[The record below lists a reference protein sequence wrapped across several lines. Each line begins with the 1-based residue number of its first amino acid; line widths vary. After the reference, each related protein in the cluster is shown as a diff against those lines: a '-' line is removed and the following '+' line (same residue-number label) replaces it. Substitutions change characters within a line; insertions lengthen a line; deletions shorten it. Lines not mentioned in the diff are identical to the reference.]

1 MKKLIIAGL
10 TLFTLAA
17 CSVSRATPAPVV
29 NATSPNSTTS
39 SNTSSTTNSPPTST
53 ASATNSPTGTT
64 INKVDSDEDGPV
76 VNTTPAQTTTKAPV
90 TKKKSSSATTSAT
103 PTPAV
108 ATTATTAS
116 LGSIQWLTPTQGKI
130 VSPYSTATKGV
141 DIEGRE
147 GQAIVAAAAGKVAYS
162 GSGLKGYGNLIII
175 KHADN
180 YLTAYSHNKINL
192 VKEGDIIKRGQKIA
206 ELGKTDSDRPILH
219 FEIRKNGKPINP
231 SSIFTKA
238 SE

>member
-1 MKKLIIAGL
+1 MKKIIVAGL
-10 TLFTLAA
+10 ALFTLAA
-17 CSVSRATPAPVV
+17 CSVTRTTPAPVV
-29 NATSPNSTTS
+29 NATSPKSTPSTS
-39 SNTSSTTNSPPTST
+39 SNTNTPST
-53 ASATNSPTGTT
+53 ASTNNKTSSGTT
-64 INKVDSDEDGPV
+64 INKVDNDEDGPV
-76 VNTTPAQTTTKAPV
+76 VNTATAKTTSKPTAA
-90 TKKKSSSATTSAT
+90 KKKASSATIAAAPPSAAATSAT
-103 PTPAV
+103 
-108 ATTATTAS
+108 

-130 VSPYSTATKGV
+130 VSPYSVATKGV
-141 DIEGRE
+141 DVEGHE

-180 YLTAYSHNKINL
+180 YLTAYSHNKVNL

-231 SSIFTKA
+231 TSIFSKA
-238 SE
+238 TE

>member
-1 MKKLIIAGL
+1 MKKTIVAGL
-10 TLFTLAA
+10 ALFTLAA
-17 CSVSRATPAPVV
+17 CSVTRTTPAPVV
-29 NATSPNSTTS
+29 NATSPKSTPSTS
-39 SNTSSTTNSPPTST
+39 SNTNTPST
-53 ASATNSPTGTT
+53 ASTDNTTSSGTT
-64 INKVDSDEDGPV
+64 INKVDNDEDGPV
-76 VNTTPAQTTTKAPV
+76 VNTAPAKTTSKPTTA
-90 TKKKSSSATTSAT
+90 KKKTASATIAAVA
-103 PTPAV
+103 PPAS
-108 ATTATTAS
+108 ATTAT

-130 VSPYSTATKGV
+130 VSPYSVATKGV

-180 YLTAYSHNKINL
+180 YLTAYSHNKVNL

-231 SSIFTKA
+231 TSIFSKA
-238 SE
+238 AE

>member
-1 MKKLIIAGL
+1 MKKTIVAGL
-10 TLFTLAA
+10 ALFTLAA
-17 CSVSRATPAPVV
+17 CSVTRTTPAPVV
-29 NATSPNSTTS
+29 NATSPKSTPSTS
-39 SNTSSTTNSPPTST
+39 SNTTTPST
-53 ASATNSPTGTT
+53 ASTDNTTSSGTT
-64 INKVDSDEDGPV
+64 INKVDNDEDGPV
-76 VNTTPAQTTTKAPV
+76 VNTAPAKTTSKPTTA
-90 TKKKSSSATTSAT
+90 KKKTASATIAAVAPPASAT
-103 PTPAV
+103 P
-108 ATTATTAS
+108 AT
-116 LGSIQWLTPTQGKI
+116 LGNIQWLTPTQGKI
-130 VSPYSTATKGV
+130 VSPYSVATKGV

-180 YLTAYSHNKINL
+180 YLTAYSHNKVNL

-231 SSIFTKA
+231 TSIFSKA
-238 SE
+238 AE

>member
-1 MKKLIIAGL
+1 MKKIIVAGL
-10 TLFTLAA
+10 ALFTLAA
-17 CSVSRATPAPVV
+17 CSVTRTTPAPVV
-29 NATSPNSTTS
+29 NATSPKSTPSTS
-39 SNTSSTTNSPPTST
+39 SSTNTTST
-53 ASATNSPTGTT
+53 ASTNNTTSSGTT
-64 INKVDSDEDGPV
+64 INKVDNDEDGPV
-76 VNTTPAQTTTKAPV
+76 VNTTPAQTTQKPSAA
-90 TKKKSSSATTSAT
+90 KKKAASATIASVAPAAAATSAT
-103 PTPAV
+103 
-108 ATTATTAS
+108 

-130 VSPYSTATKGV
+130 VSPYSVATKGV

-180 YLTAYSHNKINL
+180 YLTAYSHNKVNL

-231 SSIFTKA
+231 TSIFSKA
-238 SE
+238 AE

>member
-1 MKKLIIAGL
+1 MKKTIVAGL
-10 TLFTLAA
+10 ALFTLAA
-17 CSVSRATPAPVV
+17 CSVTRTTPAPVV
-29 NATSPNSTTS
+29 NATSPKSTPSTS
-39 SNTSSTTNSPPTST
+39 SNTTPST
-53 ASATNSPTGTT
+53 ASTDNTTSSGTT
-64 INKVDSDEDGPV
+64 INKVDNDEDGPV
-76 VNTTPAQTTTKAPV
+76 VNTAPAKTTSKPTTA
-90 TKKKSSSATTSAT
+90 KKKTASATIAAVAPPASAT
-103 PTPAV
+103 P
-108 ATTATTAS
+108 AT
-116 LGSIQWLTPTQGKI
+116 LGNIQWLTPTQGKI
-130 VSPYSTATKGV
+130 VSPYSVATKGV

-180 YLTAYSHNKINL
+180 YLTAYSHNKVNL

-231 SSIFTKA
+231 TSIFSKA
-238 SE
+238 AE